1 MYDITSVES
10 EKAKLTET
18 ESWIVFSRS
27 WVMEEMETDW

>member
-10 EKAKLTET
+10 EKAKLTDT
-18 ESWIVFSRS
+18 ESRIVFSRS

>member
-1 MYDITSVES
+1 MYDITSVET

-18 ESWIVFSRS
+18 ESRILFSRN

>member
-10 EKAKLTET
+10 EKATLTET
-18 ESWIVFSRS
+18 ESRIVFSRS